1 MCKIRK
7 DKSLE
12 VPSVHTRTDAYA
24 MQRKTTLYT
33 VDENIIVTTKKRNNF
48 FTLKMVIAILDFS
61 LLLPIYLS
69 LFQLCDSKSCRS

>member
-48 FTLKMVIAILDFS
+48 CYPKNGNRNIGLFSFAPHLFIALSTL
-61 LLLPIYLS
+61 
-69 LFQLCDSKSCRS
+69 R